1 MTKKKKPDNFSK
13 RGPGRPE
20 GATDSKPRKK
30 KKPTG
35 RTFKLRAE
43 WNGHEPRQEIR
54 PGPKP
59 DIEDG
64 QAPDDEASKHKY
76 PPPKN
81 EPIFRRKW
89 AAFIDNIV
97 ARDNFNP
104 SHLDALEI
112 LCDLYVEYEQLHKF
126 IRVNGRSYCSIG
138 RAGETWKLYPEVNEL
153 KRVQGSI
160 KEYTKMLGLLLKAD
174 KGGGANENEEKEW
187 A

>member
-1 MTKKKKPDNFSK
+1 MTKKKKPDNFSDAKK
-13 RGPGRPE
+13 RKTRSDRK
-20 GATDSKPRKK
+20 GATV
-30 KKPTG
+30 
-35 RTFKLRAE
+35 KLRRE
-43 WNGHEPRQEIR
+43 WQGHEPTQVIR
-54 PGPKP
+54 PGAKP
-59 DIEDG
+59 DIEAG
-64 QAPDDEASKHKY
+64 ETPKDEISKHKY

-89 AAFIDNIV
+89 ATFIDNIV
-97 ARDNFNP
+97 GRENFNP

-112 LCDLYVEYEQLHKF
+112 LCDLYVEYEQLHQF

-174 KGGGANENEEKEW
+174 KGTGASSGEEKDWE
-187 A
+187 